1 MTGPFDSKRHSTS
14 FGTEERGRKGV
25 HEDVVRIKNLL
36 YLYKS
41 MRKVIERKL
50 DSQKE
55 AEYLMTLV
63 NVEFDDSNKK
73 HWR

>member
-1 MTGPFDSKRHSTS
+1 MTGPFDSKRYSTS
-14 FGTEERGRKGV
+14 FGSEKRGRKGV
-25 HEDVVRIKNLL
+25 HKDVVRIMNLF

-41 MRKVIERKL
+41 MRKVTERKL

-55 AEYLMTLV
+55 IECLMTLV